1 MAHYQCI
8 NTNFISMNIS
18 TLKSLMRL
26 FGIVANISKH
36 TDKQAAANKVSAYLY
51 QITNQQEARQYLQM
65 FDFHAM
71 QYSKEALHYDKRL
84 SALGV
89 KATIIAEEV
98 KIELNQH
105 EKILIIVTLLEILST
120 STGDVDTGFDFI
132 RTMALIFS
140 IDAYDYENCK
150 SLVFWNLSTLIHPK
164 DFLIIH
170 GAKGRKLGETEHIYH
185 AGLDGE
191 IIFLNTSVNTILFKY
206 HLGDEKLFVNERKI
220 VKDQCYL
227 LSKGASIRSYKIAPV
242 YYTDVARILFI
253 PDRVNTIRLE
263 VKDAS
268 YRFPEGST
276 GIQPFN
282 LDEQGGQLMGVMGSS
297 GSGKTTLLNL
307 LNGNLYPSKGNV
319 FINGHDVHR
328 EQKEITG
335 IIGYVP
341 QDDLLIEELTVYQNL
356 YYNALLCFKNLQ
368 KEQINNKIVHL
379 LKELELYEIKDFIVG
394 NPLQKVISGG
404 QRKRLNLALEFIREP
419 SVFFIDEPTSG
430 LSSNDAEKLV
440 DLLKRQTLQGA
451 LMLVNIHQPSSDIFK
466 QFDKIIILDQGGYV
480 IFVGNPL
487 DATTYFKTETDQ
499 LNATESECLS
509 CGNVNPEQIFHIIEQ
524 KKTDTAGYLLS
535 GRKYSPTDWY
545 HKFRSKQHRTN
556 EQEPSKLKLPENVF
570 QPPGIWK
577 QFSVFFQR
585 NLRSKLQDKQYLLVG
600 LLEAPVLALI
610 LAYFSR
616 YTKKLEYTT
625 QYIFYDNENLPVF
638 LFMMAIVAMFLG
650 LMVSAEQIIED
661 RKILQREQFLH
672 LHRAG
677 YIHSKIAFLFILS
690 AIQSVTFVLIGNV
703 LLGIRGMGLPFA
715 LMFFTIACNANMLG
729 LNISSGFRSLVTIYI
744 LIPVLL
750 VPQLLL
756 SGATLNFDRLP
767 ASIRHPEYV
776 PVIGDMIVARWAYE
790 GLMVYQYKNNSYQHY
805 FMNIDRKISRS
816 SFMANYLLPELEN
829 AVAGID
835 FQLRSN
841 VLPDQNK
848 WNLVLNELQELE
860 QYKNT
865 PMEHLP
871 RNVGE
876 INMVKINELS
886 SFLKEVRVL
895 YTQLTNY
902 YITEKDHIINEL
914 REKGIDLVKV
924 KEGHVN
930 KRISDI
936 VTAKNQNQNILIM
949 NNEIIRKAEP
959 VLFSP
964 DSRLGRAHFFAPDKR
979 LFLWSVET
987 FWFNLIFIWVITIF
1001 LYIFLQMDLLRKAM
1015 DFVENNRKL
1024 FGRRVR

>member
-1 MAHYQCI
+1 
-8 NTNFISMNIS
+8 
-18 TLKSLMRL
+18 MRL

-51 QITNQQEARQYLQM
+51 QITNQQEAGQYLQM
-65 FDFHAM
+65 FDFHAR
-71 QYSKEALHYDKRL
+71 QYSKEARNYEKRL

-98 KIELNQH
+98 KVELNQH
-105 EKILIIVTLLEILST
+105 EKILIIVSLLEIHST
-120 STGDVDTGFDFI
+120 STGNIATGFDFI
-132 RTMALIFS
+132 RTMARIFY

-150 SLVFWNLSTLIHPK
+150 SLVFWDSSSLVHPK

-170 GAKGRKLGETEHIYH
+170 GTKGRKPGETEHVYH

-206 HLGDEKLFVNERKI
+206 HLGDEKLYVNERKI
-220 VKDQCYL
+220 VNEQCYL

-253 PDRVNTIRLE
+253 PGRLSNIRLE

-282 LDEQGGQLMGVMGSS
+282 LNEQGGQLIGVMGSS

-307 LNGNLYPSKGNV
+307 LNGNLQPSKGKV
-319 FINGHDVHR
+319 FINGHDVHK

-356 YYNALLCFKNLQ
+356 HYNALLCLKNLER
-368 KEQINNKIVHL
+368 EQIHNKIVHL
-379 LKELELYEIKDFIVG
+379 LKDLELYEIKDFIVG

-419 SVFFIDEPTSG
+419 SIFFIDEPTSG
-430 LSSNDAEKLV
+430 LSSNDAEKLI
-440 DLLKRQTLQGA
+440 DLLKTQTLQGA
-451 LMLVNIHQPSSDIFK
+451 LMIVNIHQPSSDIYK

-509 CGNVNPEQIFHIIEQ
+509 CGNVNPGQIFHIIEQ
-524 KKTDTAGYLLS
+524 KKTDAAGYLLS
-535 GRKYSPTDWY
+535 GRKFSPTDWY
-545 HKFRSKQHRTN
+545 HKFRSKQNSRN
-556 EQEPSKLKLPENVF
+556 EQEARKLKLPDNVF

-577 QFSVFFQR
+577 QFCVFFHR
-585 NLRSKLQDKQYLLVG
+585 NIQSKLQDKQYLLVG

-625 QYIFYDNENLPVF
+625 QYIFLDNENLPVF

-650 LMVSAEQIIED
+650 LMVSAEQIIQD

-690 AIQSVTFVLIGNV
+690 AIQAVTFVFIGNV
-703 LLGIRGMGLPFA
+703 LLSIRGMGLPFF

-756 SGATLNFDRLP
+756 SGATLSFDRLP
-767 ASIRHPEYV
+767 ASIRHPKYV
-776 PVIGDMIVARWAYE
+776 PVIGDMIIARWAYE
-790 GLMVYQYKNNSYQHY
+790 GLMVHQFKSNNYQKH
-805 FMNIDRKISRS
+805 FMKIDRKISRS

-841 VLPDQNK
+841 VLPAQNDWK
-848 WNLVLNELQELE
+848 LVLNEVKALE
-860 QYKNT
+860 QYKNKT
-865 PMEHLP
+865 MESLP
-871 RNVGE
+871 NRVEE
-876 INMVKINELS
+876 INSETINELS
-886 SFLKEVRVL
+886 SFLKEVRLV

-902 YITEKDHIINEL
+902 YITEKDNIIENL
-914 REKGIDLVKV
+914 RGKGIDLVKM
-924 KEGHVN
+924 KEDHVN
-930 KRISDI
+930 NRISDI
-936 VTAKNQNQNILIM
+936 VTAKNQKQKISIM
-949 NNEIIRKAEP
+949 DNEIIRKAEP
-959 VLFSP
+959 VFFSP
-964 DSRLGRAHFFAPDKR
+964 DSKLGRAHFYAPEKR
-979 LFLWSVET
+979 LFMWNVET

-1001 LYIFLQMDLLRKAM
+1001 LYIFLQMDFLRKAM

-1024 FGRRVR
+1024 FGQRVR